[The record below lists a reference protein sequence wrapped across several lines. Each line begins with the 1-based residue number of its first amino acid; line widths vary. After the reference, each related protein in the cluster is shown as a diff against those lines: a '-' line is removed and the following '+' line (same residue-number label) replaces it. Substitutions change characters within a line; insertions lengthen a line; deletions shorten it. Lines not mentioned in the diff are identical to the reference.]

1 MRRVYLDHSAT
12 TPPDAAVLEVIQAAG
27 RSTFGNASSVHS
39 FGREARAILEESREQ
54 IARFIGARSEEIFFT
69 SGGTESNNYAI
80 QGVPKAVVLTGKNQ
94 VITTAVEHHS
104 VLHPIEQLGRAGF
117 TATILPVDGSGLVDP
132 DDVRKSITDKT
143 CLISVMHANNEVG
156 TIEPVE
162 TIGIIAKEHGIP
174 FHSDAVQTL
183 GKIPI
188 HVDELNVDLLSFSAH
203 KLYGPKGMGA
213 LYIRRGTRIESLI
226 HGGGQESNRRAGTEN
241 VPLAAGFAK
250 AVSLCSEQM
259 TDDAIRFAQLK
270 KQLMS
275 RLVAEFPGLS
285 VNGNSQ
291 GSLTNILSV
300 SFDSTG
306 GLIDGEALIMGM
318 DLQGVAVT
326 SSSACTSGTLE
337 PSHVLLA
344 MGRDEATAAATI
356 RFSFGRS
363 TSKEDIDYAVD
374 ALHEVVTTMKK
385 SKVQNK

>member
-12 TPPDAAVLEVIQAAG
+12 TPPDPAVLEVIQATG

-54 IARFIGARSEEIFFT
+54 IARFIGARPEEIFFT
-69 SGGTESNNYAI
+69 SGGTESNNYAV
-80 QGVPKAVVLTGKNQ
+80 QGVSKANVPRGKNQ
-94 VITTAVEHHS
+94 VITTEVEHHS
-104 VLHPIEQLGRAGF
+104 VLHPVEQLSRAGF
-117 TATILPVDGSGLVDP
+117 TSTTLPVDHSGLIDP
-132 DDVRKSITDKT
+132 EDVRNAITDKT

-162 TIGIIAKEHGIP
+162 SIGLIAKDRGIP

-188 HVDELNVDLLSFSAH
+188 RVDELNVDLLSFSAH
-203 KLYGPKGMGA
+203 KLYGPKGIGA
-213 LYIRRGTRIESLI
+213 LYIRRGTKIESLI

-250 AVSLCSEQM
+250 AVSLCAEQM
-259 TDDAIRFAQLK
+259 KDDTSRFAQLK
-270 KQLMS
+270 KQLTS
-275 RLVAEFPGLS
+275 RLVAEFQGLS
-285 VNGNSQ
+285 VNGNPQ
-291 GSLTNILSV
+291 RSLANILSV
-300 SFDSTG
+300 SFDSTDG
-306 GLIDGEALIMGM
+306 SIDGEALIMGM
-318 DLQGVAVT
+318 DLHGVAVT

-344 MGRDEATAAATI
+344 MGRDERTAAATI

-363 TSKEDIDYAVD
+363 TTFEEIDYAVD
-374 ALHEVVTTMKK
+374 ALREVVATMHN
-385 SKVQNK
+385 VRVG